1 MRNADAI
8 RRRLDEIKKM
18 SSYTEALVALSD
30 VTYDIGID
38 ACSDRSELRKE
49 VEDLRKVIEGNGDP
63 THSVINRL
71 ASVEEAVDSVASN
84 VQEIKD
90 KLIGTLEKGGIIPD
104 NEARFKRLEDL
115 HNDIK
120 KVVWYVVL
128 AWLGIIINV
137 IVGLL

>member
-1 MRNADAI
+1 
-8 RRRLDEIKKM
+8 M
-18 SSYTEALVALSD
+18 SSYTEALISLSD
-30 VTYDIGID
+30 VTYEIGID

-71 ASVEEAVDSVASN
+71 ASVEKAVDSVASN